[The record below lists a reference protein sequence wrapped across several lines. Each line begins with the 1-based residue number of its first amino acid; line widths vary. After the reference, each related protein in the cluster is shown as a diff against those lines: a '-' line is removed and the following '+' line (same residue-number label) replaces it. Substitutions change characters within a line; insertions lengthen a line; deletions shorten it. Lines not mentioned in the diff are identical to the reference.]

1 MTPSAVTYNKS
12 PSGDSR
18 FIGAGSWRS
27 CRVAWSVLALVV
39 LLSPTQASTAIS
51 LTIKPAVVQQ
61 EPSFVPDSELFSGIR
76 WRNIGPDRGGRSI
89 AVAGH
94 RERPLEYFFGA
105 TGGGLWKTSDG
116 GITWRPMTDAQI
128 GSSSVGS
135 VAIAES
141 DADIVWMGTG
151 EGQLRGNVMQGDGIY
166 KSGDAGITW
175 SHMGL
180 RESRVIARIRIHPSD
195 PDTVYAAVL
204 GDPYQDTPERGI
216 YKTADGG
223 STWDRVLFKSEKAG
237 AIDLAM
243 DPNDPQTLYATMWQ
257 VYRRPYRL
265 WSGGSDS
272 AVYKTTDGGLTWFE
286 LTRNPGLPSAGPL
299 GKMGIT
305 VSPVDSDR
313 VYLLIEHEEGGLYR
327 SDDGGANWVHVTG
340 NREIWQRPFY
350 FMRLVADPVD
360 RDALVVLSAALWR
373 SVDGGANYQR
383 IPAAHSDQHD
393 IWISPDN
400 PNRMIVGNDGGPT
413 VTTNGG
419 QSWSPQNV
427 PTAQIYR
434 VATTADFPYHV
445 TGAQQ
450 DNSTIAVPSWE
461 LAPRTGFLVGS
472 VPAMYAVGG
481 GENSDIAPHPSN
493 PDIFF
498 SSLQYVV
505 TKFDRR
511 TDQTVNVAPYPRME
525 MGSPAR
531 EHHERWNWLAPLT
544 FSPVP
549 PHALYVGSQH
559 LWRSRDF
566 GESWEKISPDLTYAD
581 PETLQETGG
590 PIRTDQDGPE
600 VYGTVFSIEPS
611 SFDVDTVWVGSD
623 DGLVHVTR
631 NGGATWS
638 NVTPPDMPK
647 HTRVSAIEA
656 SPHEPATAYV
666 AGKRYEMADRR
677 PYLWKTNDYGATWT
691 RIQNGIAAGHFTHV
705 VREDP
710 VRRGLLFCGTEH
722 GVYIS
727 FDDGAAWQPL
737 QLNLPDVHVPDL
749 EIREDDVVIAT
760 HGRSFWVLDN
770 ISPLRQLTPAIAS
783 SDVHVFDPAD
793 EVLNVDP
800 VHIDYYLAEPAR
812 QVTVEIVDGGGGRAR
827 RLVDDHPVT
836 GMNRI
841 TWDGFYEPPTIWD
854 GIVLE
859 GGMPQGPFAPPGEY
873 EARVNVDGRLFTR
886 SFKSLMDP
894 RHHEYTV
901 ADLQAQ
907 FELALRIRDQ
917 TTIAN
922 EIVLMIRDLEA
933 QMTGIEERLRQDD
946 FEPEVA
952 GRIGAAAD
960 GLITD
965 LVVVNDAIY
974 QPLMVVSRD
983 RLAFPIRLNNRLS
996 GLLNKLQLGNMRPN
1010 DSYYKVFD
1018 ELVAELAEL
1027 QTQIDVIFENR
1038 ILPFNDLL
1046 KSLSLPPLRYQLPY
1060 SRR

>member
-1 MTPSAVTYNKS
+1 MSATRNKE
-12 PSGDSR
+12 
-18 FIGAGSWRS
+18 SWRL
-27 CRVAWSVLALVV
+27 CRAACSALAMVAS
-39 LLSPTQASTAIS
+39 LSSTPVITAIES
-51 LTIKPAVVQQ
+51 ALEPVVVRQD
-61 EPSFVPDSELFSGIR
+61 PTFVPGPEFFSGLR

-94 RERPLEYFFGA
+94 PERPLEYFFGA
-105 TGGGLWKTSDG
+105 TGGGLWKTTDG
-116 GITWRPMTDAQI
+116 GITWRPVTDAQI

-135 VAIAES
+135 VAVAES
-141 DADIVWMGTG
+141 DADVVWMGTG

-166 KSGDAGITW
+166 KSSDGGITW
-175 SHMGL
+175 SHAGL

-195 PDTVYAAVL
+195 ADTVYAAVL
-204 GDPYQDTPERGI
+204 GDPYRDTPDRGV
-216 YKTADGG
+216 YKTSDGG
-223 STWDRVLFKSEKAG
+223 RTWNRVLFKSEKAG

-243 DPNDPQTLYATMWQ
+243 DPNDPQTLYATVWQ

-265 WSGGSDS
+265 WSGGPDS
-272 AVYKTTDGGLTWFE
+272 AVFKTADGGLTWSE
-286 LTRNPGLPSAGPL
+286 LTRNPGLPASGPL
-299 GKMGIT
+299 GKMGIA

-313 VYLLIEHEEGGLYR
+313 VYLLIEHEQGGLYR
-327 SDDGGANWVHVTG
+327 SDDGGATWIHVTG

-350 FMRLVADPVD
+350 FMRLVTDPAD

-373 SVDGGANYQR
+373 SADGGASYR
-383 IPAAHSDQHD
+383 TIPAAHSDQHD
-393 IWISPDN
+393 IWIDPHDPD
-400 PNRMIVGNDGGPT
+400 RMIVGNDGGPA

-461 LAPRTGFLVGS
+461 LALRTGFSVGP

-481 GENSDIAPHPSN
+481 SEDSDIAPHPTD

-498 SSLQYVV
+498 ASLQYVV

-511 TDQTVNVAPYPRME
+511 SGQTVNLGPYPRME

-531 EHHERWNWLAPLT
+531 EHRERWNWLVPLT

-559 LWRSRDF
+559 LWRSEDF

-600 VYGTVFSIEPS
+600 VYGTVYSIAPS
-611 SFDVDTVWVGSD
+611 RFDADTVWAGSD

-631 NGGATWS
+631 DGGATWS
-638 NVTPPDMPK
+638 NVTPPDMPQ
-647 HTRVSAIEA
+647 HTRVSAIDA

-691 RIQNGIAAGHFTHV
+691 RIQNGIAADHFTHV

-710 VRRGLLFCGTEH
+710 ERRGLLFCGTEH
-722 GVYIS
+722 GVYVS

-770 ISPLRQLTPAIAS
+770 ISLLRQLTPAIAS

-800 VHIDYYLAEPAR
+800 VRIDYYLARPAR
-812 QVTVEIVDGGGGRAR
+812 QVTVEIFDSSGRPAR
-827 RLVDDHPVT
+827 RLTNDQSVT

-841 TWDGFYEPPTIWD
+841 TWNGFYESPTVWD

-859 GGMPQGPFAPPGEY
+859 GGVPRGPFAPPGEY
-873 EARVNVDGRLFTR
+873 AARVTIDGRSFTR
-886 SFKSLMDP
+886 TFASLMDP

-907 FELALRIRDQ
+907 FELALRISVQ

-933 QMTGIEERLRQDD
+933 QVAEIEQRLRRDD
-946 FEPEVA
+946 VEPEVA
-952 GRIGAAAD
+952 GRIGMAAD
-960 GLITD
+960 GLVTE
-965 LVVVNDAIY
+965 LVAVKDTIY

-996 GLLNKLQLGNMRPN
+996 GLLNKLQSGDVRPN
-1010 DSYYKVFD
+1010 DGYYEVFD
-1018 ELVAELAEL
+1018 ELVAELAKLETRL
-1027 QTQIDVIFENR
+1027 DVIFESR
-1038 ILPFNDLL
+1038 LLPFNALL
-1046 KSLSLPPLRYQLPY
+1046 ESLSLPPLRYELPY